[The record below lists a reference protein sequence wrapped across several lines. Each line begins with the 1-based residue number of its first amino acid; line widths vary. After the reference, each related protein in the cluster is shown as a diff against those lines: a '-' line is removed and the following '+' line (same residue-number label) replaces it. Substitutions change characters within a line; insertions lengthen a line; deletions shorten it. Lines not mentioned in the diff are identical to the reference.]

1 MLEKNIN
8 ELIKNINE
16 NLNYINIVVSEK
28 SINQF
33 VIDCIANNFKK
44 ANNTLIKINDSL
56 QADLINNNSI
66 NLLLLED
73 VAELNRQLNQ
83 LNKTIIYFLGEQSKE
98 VVAIK
103 QLKRDCSLLKATIK
117 TLGLSGDM
125 LEETEEL
132 QA

>member
-1 MLEKNIN
+1 MKIENIN

-16 NLNYINIVVSEK
+16 KLQYINITVSEK
-28 SINQF
+28 SVNSF
-33 VIDCIANNFKK
+33 VMDCIKNNFKK

-73 VAELNRQLNQ
+73 IIELNKQLNQ
-83 LNKTIIYFLGEQSKE
+83 LNKTCQYFFGEQSKE
-98 VVAIK
+98 IIAIK
-103 QLKRDCSLLKATIK
+103 QLKRDCSLLKSTIK

-125 LEETEEL
+125 LEEEQE
-132 QA
+132 